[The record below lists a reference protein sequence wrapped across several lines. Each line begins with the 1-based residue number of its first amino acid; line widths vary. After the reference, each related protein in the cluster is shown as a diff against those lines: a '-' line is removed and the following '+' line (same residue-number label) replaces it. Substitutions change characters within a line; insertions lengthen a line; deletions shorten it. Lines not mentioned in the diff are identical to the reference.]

1 MVGVDGLGLAGAVHP
16 GDWCSLHWEWVC
28 ERLTP
33 RQLAALRHHT
43 LAQLDVVN
51 GVAVP
56 APNAVLA

>member
-1 MVGVDGLGLAGAVHP
+1 
-16 GDWCSLHWEWVC
+16 VC
-28 ERLTP
+28 ERLSP

-56 APNAVLA
+56 APSAVLA